1 MMGGI
6 KRLSLYLQTAVIF
19 RIPKLIRGTRH
30 PRTLEIAFY
39 GILSGKTLVG
49 GTGLS

>member
-1 MMGGI
+1 MGGI

-19 RIPKLIRGTRH
+19 RIPWVIQGTRH
-30 PRTLEIAFY
+30 PRILEITFY
-39 GILSGKTLVG
+39 RILSGKTLVG

>member
-1 MMGGI
+1 MGGI
-6 KRLSLYLQTAVIF
+6 KSLSLYLQTAVIF
-19 RIPKLIRGTRH
+19 RIPRVILRTRH

-39 GILSGKTLVG
+39 GILSGKTLVR